1 MHSKTNIHVVHNVV
15 VAFFVEVE
23 VIVVRLRLVVL
34 VVGELRH
41 ESLLEMLKWVKSDS
55 SVAYSR

>member
-41 ESLLEMLKWVKSDS
+41 ESLLEMLKWAKSD
-55 SVAYSR
+55 